1 LKQIGDVWFV
11 TVDWCVGGGVWWGG
25 GWQSRQSTG
34 IGPLCDI
41 VTGFMFP
48 GYPIAN
54 VCFRLYSSEA
64 IVQGLAYLRCSKL
77 GHYMKIPPRELLA
90 VLVSNVPQKHFAK
103 LLF

>member
-1 LKQIGDVWFV
+1 MVCHCGL
-11 TVDWCVGGGVWWGG
+11 VGGWGSVAG
-25 GWQSRQSTG
+25 RGWQSRQSTA

-77 GHYMKIPPRELLA
+77 GHYMKIAPRELLA